1 MTRAVGRRPEV
12 AGVASVNDREE
23 PQLGAEEAAAT
34 EAKARLVIR
43 LVTRALLRV
52 VLITIVL
59 YFLIKGAL
67 WVVYAL
73 TGVLLLVVLAI
84 FFAYLVAPLVE
95 LVRRTYK
102 VRGRE
107 VKLPRGVA
115 IGAVYALMFGVLFLA
130 VQLLTPS
137 LSRQFAD
144 LSAQATVYGTKARA
158 RAEQLNR
165 LYERLN
171 LPPQVR
177 TAAQGA
183 VEKAINESS
192 GYVAGHGFQGLI
204 AMLGYLPWLVLVP
217 ILAFFLLKDADSFRR
232 SALRMLPSGRLR
244 WRGDEFFQDV
254 NSTLAAYIRA
264 QLIACLLIGSVCA
277 LGFTVIGLPSP
288 LVLGVLA
295 GVLEFIPL
303 LGPLVVALTAVAV
316 ASFDPADPV
325 SKIIGVVIFLGVL
338 RVIHDYWTYPKII
351 GSGIHL
357 HPLAVILAI
366 LCGHEM
372 AGVAGI
378 FLAIPVI
385 AVLTVTY
392 KHFLEHRGSSGIV
405 ADILRPAEQAAELP
419 TQAAAPT
426 PQQPAQAHRAAPAP
440 PAANQPKPSDA

>member
-1 MTRAVGRRPEV
+1 MATKQ
-12 AGVASVNDREE
+12 DREE

-34 EAKARLVIR
+34 EARTRLVIR

-52 VLITIVL
+52 ILITLVL

-67 WVVYAL
+67 WVIYAL
-73 TGVLLLVVLAI
+73 TSVLLLIVLAI
-84 FFAYLVAPLVE
+84 FFAYFVAPLVE
-95 LVRRTYK
+95 IVRRPFTL
-102 VRGRE
+102 RGRE
-107 VKLPRGVA
+107 WKMPRGVA
-115 IGAVYALMFGVLFLA
+115 IGVVYALMFGTLFL
-130 VQLLTPS
+130 VFQLLTPS
-137 LSRQFAD
+137 LGRQFAD
-144 LSAQATVYGTKARA
+144 LSGQAQFYGNKARE

-177 TAAQGA
+177 AAAQGA
-183 VEKAINESS
+183 VEKAINETS
-192 GYVAGHGFQGLI
+192 GYVAGQGFSGLI
-204 AMLGYLPWLVLVP
+204 TLLGYLPWLVLVP

-232 SALRMLPSGRLR
+232 SALQMLPRGRLR

-264 QLIACLLIGSVCA
+264 QLIACLLIGTICT
-277 LGFTVIGLPSP
+277 LGFMLIGLPSP
-288 LVLGVLA
+288 LVLGVVA

-303 LGPLVVALTAVAV
+303 LGPLMVALIAAGV
-316 ASFDPADPV
+316 ASFDPTDPV
-325 SKIIGVVIFLGVL
+325 NKIVAVVIFLGVL
-338 RVIHDYWTYPKII
+338 RVVHDYWTYPKII

-366 LCGHEM
+366 LCGHEV

-392 KHFLEHRGSSGIV
+392 KHFLEHRGSSGLV
-405 ADILRPAEQAAELP
+405 ADILKPAD
-419 TQAAAPT
+419 QAAAEITT
-426 PQQPAQAHRAAPAP
+426 PPQPAPRQPAHAKRTP
-440 PAANQPKPSDA
+440 PAAKQPKPSDA